1 MPGGRPYEDDPVGI
15 PPSARLLRRVNPR
28 FCDWNALDTVGNP
41 RVTRQAV
48 QFYTEEMAAKVGC
61 PGPALSVIV
70 ESLADPIEVLRE
82 RYAGDGLARVTAE
95 VIRGDAG
102 ERGIQLWPTPEEPA
116 HAVVFRADGGK
127 DLPSSVK
134 KRLAEHLSKNW
145 VVPPSRHQ
153 RPASRS

>member
-1 MPGGRPYEDDPVGI
+1 MPGGSPYEDDPVGV
-15 PPSARLLRRVNPR
+15 PPGTRLLRRINPK
-28 FCDWNALDTVGNP
+28 FCDWVALDAAGNP

-48 QFYTEEMAAKVGC
+48 QFYTEEMAARVGC

-70 ESLADPIEVLRE
+70 ESLADPLEVLRG
-82 RYAGDGLARVTAE
+82 RYAGDGLASVTAD

-102 ERGIQLWPTPEEPA
+102 ERGIQLWPTAEEPA

-127 DLPSSVK
+127 DLPASVK

-145 VVPPSRHQ
+145 IAPPE
-153 RPASRS
+153 RP

>member
-1 MPGGRPYEDDPVGI
+1 MPGGSPYEDDPVGV
-15 PPSARLLRRVNPR
+15 PPGTRLLRRINPK
-28 FCDWNALDTVGNP
+28 FCDWEALDAAGNP

-48 QFYTEEMAAKVGC
+48 QFYTEEMAARVGC

-70 ESLADPIEVLRE
+70 ESLADPLEVLRR
-82 RYAGDGLARVTAE
+82 RYAGDGLASVTTD

-116 HAVVFRADGGK
+116 HAVVFRVDGGK
-127 DLPSSVK
+127 DLPASVK

-145 VVPPSRHQ
+145 IAPPE
-153 RPASRS
+153 RP